1 MMGLMDSAYL
11 DLQGV
16 VASLADVE
24 LLLQLLRLLR
34 DLQLVHQ
41 AAFAALVS
49 NGVDTCWQTP
59 QQQLKPLPSRE

>member
-1 MMGLMDSAYL
+1 MMGSMGSAYL

-34 DLQLVHQ
+34 DLQFIHQ
-41 AAFAALVS
+41 VGIAALVS